1 MQRAIFLGV
10 LLAVSLML
18 STTWAADVS
27 GRVPDVMSIAG
38 ARAKATPP
46 GRETS
51 AVYLT
56 ILNNSDTEDIFVG
69 ATTPVA
75 EKVEIRDSAKKN
87 MVLSSVPLKRSDA
100 LVFKPGSIHLLL
112 SGLKRQLLPQDKFPM
127 TFNFAK
133 ADKVTVHVM
142 VVAPNAEVPPEPGEG
157 RWK

>member
-1 MQRAIFLGV
+1 
-10 LLAVSLML
+10 ML

-27 GRVPDVMSIAG
+27 GRVLDVMSIAG

-46 GRETS
+46 GRETT

-56 ILNNSDTEDIFVG
+56 ILNNSDTEDLFVG

-75 EKVEIRDSAKKN
+75 DKVEIRDSAKKN
-87 MVLSSVPLKRSDA
+87 MVLASVPLKRSDA
-100 LVFKPGSIHLLL
+100 LVFKPGGVHLLL

-127 TFNFAK
+127 TFFFAK
-133 ADKVTVHVM
+133 ADKVMAHVL
-142 VVAPNAEVPPEPGEG
+142 VVTPDAEVPLELGEG